1 MLSETLA
8 SAYKDCFD
16 AKWPNGTGVD
26 PINLFGDGEIKKI
39 MDNFGA
45 IDGVSSVRKIMGGH
59 TVPGQFE
66 ALYKVLEDFENG
78 PVANEESVRKAK
90 EAASVKKKA
99 EEDALAERRA
109 EAQAILDEV
118 NRVERGKREARERI
132 EDAWKEE

>member
-1 MLSETLA
+1 FH

-16 AKWPNGTGVD
+16 AKWLNGTGVD
-26 PINLFGDGEIKKI
+26 PIDLFEDGEIKKI

-99 EEDALAERRA
+99 EEDALYSG
-109 EAQAILDEV
+109 AQS
-118 NRVERGKREARERI
+118 RGAGDIGRSESSGEGKT
-132 EDAWKEE
+132 